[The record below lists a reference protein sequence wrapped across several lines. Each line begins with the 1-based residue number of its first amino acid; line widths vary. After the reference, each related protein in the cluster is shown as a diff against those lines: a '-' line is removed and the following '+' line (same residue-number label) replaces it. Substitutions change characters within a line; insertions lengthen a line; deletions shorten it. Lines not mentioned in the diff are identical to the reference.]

1 MDKPVAEKAEALKKL
16 FLRLST
22 EERREA
28 LYLLLRDW
36 LGDDPT
42 EEVYVDDPRGVT
54 YAYIVPA
61 RLRFELVARSAD
73 EWDKIEESLAAE
85 DPGPLLPMADVLDVL
100 EMYQDPAVVAERL
113 NSLGASSR

>member
-1 MDKPVAEKAEALKKL
+1 MARFETLRED
-16 FLRLST
+16 FSRLSA

-100 EMYQDPAVVAERL
+100 NSHQDPATVARRL
-113 NSLGASSR
+113 GT